1 VQNSEKCSN
10 SDGCGRLAV
19 HFTADFLVEDIFMFL
34 NINEM
39 ISYAGP
45 PATERASPACTM
57 QRTLQ
62 LAT

>member
-1 VQNSEKCSN
+1 MQNSEKCSN

-45 PATERASPACTM
+45 PATERATPSPM
-57 QRTLQ
+57 M
-62 LAT
+62 